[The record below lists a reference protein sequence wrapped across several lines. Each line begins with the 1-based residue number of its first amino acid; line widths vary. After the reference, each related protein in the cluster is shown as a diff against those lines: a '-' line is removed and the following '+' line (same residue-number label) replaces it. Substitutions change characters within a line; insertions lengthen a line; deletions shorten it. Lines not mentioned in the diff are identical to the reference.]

1 MKRLFNKSFF
11 KFTAGFA
18 GIIAVAMLSVLVIS
32 AYDMKNKNNISAEV
46 EQTSVE

>member
-11 KFTAGFA
+11 KFTAGFV

-32 AYDMKNKNNISAEV
+32 AYEMNSQSNA
-46 EQTSVE
+46 SVENEQKSD